1 MRIVSLL
8 PAATE
13 ILYALGLEDALVG
26 VSHECAYPPAV
37 RGKPVVMHGVVPTE
51 TMTQAQIDL
60 EVTRRL
66 HAGEPLYEMDVEALS
81 ALAPDLV
88 ITQELCEVC
97 AASPRDLAGA
107 LAVLARRPQV
117 LQLTPRSLD
126 GILENIREVG
136 AATGR
141 AAAAE
146 ALAASCAARIAA
158 VGARAALATERPR
171 VFCMEWLEPPYCSG
185 HWVPEMVE
193 LGGGVDALSRK
204 GTDSV
209 RVPWEAVLDWAPEVL
224 VVMPCGYGLEA
235 VQRQAEMLPALPGWT
250 DLPAVRDGRVFAVDA
265 DAYFARPGP
274 RIVEGLELMAHL
286 IQPQLFGWSG
296 EAGAF
301 AQLRTKSCARCEAPF
316 ACRPAPGCWCEGV
329 GLPAGTAARLCGAF
343 EDCLCPGCL
352 GALAQGNPSE
362 PAAATPPLESAWT
375 ATG

>member
-13 ILYALGLEDALVG
+13 MVYALGLEAELVG
-26 VSHECAYPPAV
+26 VSHECAFPPAA
-37 RGKPVVMHGVVPTE
+37 RDKPVVMAGVLPTA
-51 TMTQAQIDL
+51 TMTQADIDA

-66 HAGEPLYEMDVEALS
+66 HAGEPLYEIDLERLS
-81 ALAPDLV
+81 ELAPDLV

-107 LAVLARRPQV
+107 LAVLAQRPQV
-117 LQLTPRSLD
+117 LQLTPRCLD
-126 GILENIREVG
+126 DVLENIRQVG

-141 AAAAE
+141 EAAAE
-146 ALAASCAARIAA
+146 AVAGACAARIEA
-158 VGARAALATERPR
+158 VRARAAQATRRPR

-193 LGGGVDALSRK
+193 LCHGIDSLSRK

-209 RVPWEAVLDWAPEVL
+209 RVPWAAVLDWAPEVL

-235 VQRQAEMLPALPGWT
+235 VQRHAQMLPTLPGWM
-250 DLPAVRDGRVFAVDA
+250 DLPAVQSGRVFAVDA

-274 RIVEGLELMAHL
+274 RVAEGLELMAHL
-286 IQPQLFGWSG
+286 VHPDLFGWNG
-296 EAGAF
+296 PAGAYEHI
-301 AQLRTKSCARCEAPF
+301 RTKTCGGCGQPF
-316 ACRPAPGCWCEGV
+316 SCRPALGCWCEGV
-329 GLPAGTAARLCGAF
+329 SLPQGAAGQLCGAY

-352 GALAQGNPSE
+352 AE
-362 PAAATPPLESAWT
+362 AAAERTTTHA
-375 ATG
+375 A